1 MQEDLFRGNKENA
14 EDQTWR
20 TQTSSEEGQN
30 RIAVH
35 AHETQHE
42 INLDGTEV
50 KKMEANYC
58 KRRTFEAVEIK
69 ASSETM
75 NLDSGL
81 QLPSIWNP
89 ILNPH

>member
-1 MQEDLFRGNKENA
+1 MQEDLFWGNKENA

-42 INLDGTEV
+42 INLDGAEV
-50 KKMEANYC
+50 KRWKPITVRGGPL
-58 KRRTFEAVEIK
+58 KPSKSRPAVK
-69 ASSETM
+69 
-75 NLDSGL
+75 
-81 QLPSIWNP
+81 Q
-89 ILNPH
+89 